1 MLESQQ
7 EIEATLTEMESCMR
21 LLFPDFSPI
30 DIQTANSSPSNSQPA
45 TKCPSDDEQPCCSKD
60 LRADG
65 RGAKVQEREENT
77 GGMGTT
83 EENRKTWKEKR
94 EREKAKKG
102 CEGIEGKDGEKQEM
116 HKSKEAERRE
126 VMEVE
131 LEEESEQ
138 EESSTEEEE
147 ADDEDFIRN
156 SGLISHSYSLDLN
169 LSPGA

>member
-1 MLESQQ
+1 
-7 EIEATLTEMESCMR
+7 MR

-30 DIQTANSSPSNSQPA
+30 DIQTANSSLSNSQPD

-65 RGAKVQEREENT
+65 GVGTVQEREENT
-77 GGMGTT
+77 GSMGMT
-83 EENRKTWKEKR
+83 EENRKNWEEKR
-94 EREKAKKG
+94 EREKTKKKS
-102 CEGIEGKDGEKQEM
+102 EGTEGEDGEKQEM
-116 HKSKEAERRE
+116 EKNKEAERRE

-131 LEEESEQ
+131 QEEESEQ
-138 EESSTEEEE
+138 EESNTENEEEE
-147 ADDEDFIRN
+147 AGDEDFIRN